1 MLEFLSKQ
9 FCAVKKNYIKQV
21 NLPKEEMGR
30 SKPRKSRKPRK
41 PRKSRKKQLN
51 KEVVLPTTE
60 NKEIYTQKPIGYSLK
75 KKKKKQI
82 FHDFRVFVFSPTLKN
97 ENSEVREIFQKQHNT
112 VIWGC
117 SFKTLEICSN
127 DIKLKIIQ
135 PHWGSCSRY
144 LSFKSFWPLLIYW
157 VCFC

>member
-21 NLPKEEMGR
+21 NLPKEEMGW
-30 SKPRKSRKPRK
+30 SKPQKSRKPRK

-75 KKKKKQI
+75 KKKKKNT
-82 FHDFRVFVFSPTLKN
+82 DFP
-97 ENSEVREIFQKQHNT
+97 
-112 VIWGC
+112 
-117 SFKTLEICSN
+117 
-127 DIKLKIIQ
+127 
-135 PHWGSCSRY
+135 
-144 LSFKSFWPLLIYW
+144 
-157 VCFC
+157 